1 MQSKTVVI
9 EEYSGKM
16 ALVTN
21 FIKIKVKVAQTFEK
35 FHVQALFANIIKLI
49 KQNNKIWG
57 RIVFCSCFP
66 CV

>member
-9 EEYSGKM
+9 EEHSSGKM

-35 FHVQALFANIIKLI
+35 FHVQALFANY
-49 KQNNKIWG
+49 NKAYNAK
-57 RIVFCSCFP
+57 
-66 CV
+66 

>member
-35 FHVQALFANIIKLI
+35 FHVQALFANY
-49 KQNNKIWG
+49 NKAYNAK
-57 RIVFCSCFP
+57 
-66 CV
+66 